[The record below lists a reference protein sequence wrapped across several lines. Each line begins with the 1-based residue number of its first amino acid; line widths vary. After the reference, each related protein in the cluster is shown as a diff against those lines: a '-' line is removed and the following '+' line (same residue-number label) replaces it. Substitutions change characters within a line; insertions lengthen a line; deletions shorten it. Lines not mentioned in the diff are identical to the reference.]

1 MELVRLHS
9 AGSEGS
15 CQALARMVLT
25 TPWTPI
31 STVNQN
37 MDRQQLIGVQSRK
50 IVELPGLFTFV
61 STREP
66 HSSVKPDYSLRSHEI
81 TLCGETTVRVRTTN

>member
-15 CQALARMVLT
+15 CQGLARMVLT

-31 STVNQN
+31 SVVNQN
-37 MDRQQLIGVQSRK
+37 MDRQSRK
-50 IVELPGLFTFV
+50 IFELPGLFTFV

-66 HSSVKPDYSLRSHEI
+66 HSSVKPEYSLRSHKI
-81 TLCGETTVRVRTTN
+81 TLCREMTVRVRTTN